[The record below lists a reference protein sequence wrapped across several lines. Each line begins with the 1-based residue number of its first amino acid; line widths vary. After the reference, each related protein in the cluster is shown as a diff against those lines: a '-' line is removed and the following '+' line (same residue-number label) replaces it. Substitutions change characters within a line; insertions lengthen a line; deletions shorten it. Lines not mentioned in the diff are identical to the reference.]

1 MSKSQGVRAWHILY
15 GISLLLYLINAGILI
30 YLQYEYYVSPSFIE
44 SMMPALPSIYT
55 SQISNVLQGGY
66 IGIMGTI
73 SVMLILIMIYIITS
87 ALQNQARQVGKSIRI
102 ALLILLLIQV
112 VLGNTG
118 LLLGLIIGLVSIALM
133 R

>member
-1 MSKSQGVRAWHILY
+1 MSKSQRVGAWHMLY
-15 GISLLLYLINAGILI
+15 GISLFLYLVNVSILI

-44 SMMPALPSIYT
+44 SMMLALPSIYT
-55 SQISNVLQGGY
+55 SQISNVLQEGY

-73 SVMLILIMIYIITS
+73 SVMLILIMIYIVINT
-87 ALQNQARQVGKSIRI
+87 LQGQARQVGGLIRI
-102 ALLILLLIQV
+102 ALLILLLVQV

-118 LLLGLIIGLVSIALM
+118 LLLVLITGLVSIALM